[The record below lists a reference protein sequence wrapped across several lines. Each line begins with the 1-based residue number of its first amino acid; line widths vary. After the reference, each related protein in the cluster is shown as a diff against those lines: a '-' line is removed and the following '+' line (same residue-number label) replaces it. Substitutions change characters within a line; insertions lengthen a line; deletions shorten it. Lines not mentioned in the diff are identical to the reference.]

1 MSNEQLFNKLN
12 GTFEIDPNVIH
23 YFSDGLYAKQMTMPK
38 GFMAGKHVHNYSH
51 LSVLAKGKVIVR
63 TDNEAQEYTAP
74 ACITIK
80 AGEYHTVEALEDC
93 AWFCIHATSESD
105 KVDDVLIV
113 EKD

>member
-51 LSVLAKGKVIVR
+51 LSVLAKGKVVVR

-113 EKD
+113 RKD